1 MINGLFKY
9 FPNDA
14 DKLERFINREVY
26 LTPPKYFNDP
36 WDFSPTSATGR
47 AF

>member
-14 DKLERFINREVY
+14 DKNDADKLERFTKGQVY
-26 LTPPKYFNDP
+26 LTPPKHFNDP
-36 WDFSPTSATGR
+36 
-47 AF
+47 